1 VADAGT
7 QPAAV
12 PGGYREVWRIA
23 APIVVSTA
31 SFTLMRFADRIFLS
45 HYDPVSL
52 GASFS
57 AGMLAFTLAMFFQSW
72 AAYAGTFV
80 AQYHGAGRPEEC
92 ARATAQGIWVAL
104 LTWPLGLALIPAGGA
119 LFRLAGH
126 EADLLAHELT
136 YFRILL
142 SACGFHSLQG
152 ALAGF
157 FSGRGDTRTPM
168 VVNLA
173 ANAVNVLL
181 DWAMVFGKCGFPRM
195 GIAGAAWATW
205 IASAVAA
212 AMFLGVYL
220 SAENRKKYATA
231 RQWRWH
237 AEGQRSLFRF
247 GFPAA
252 LHAVL
257 DIGAFAAFQ
266 LLTARLPAADF
277 RAGSIAF
284 SINDVAFMP
293 LLGMSIAAE
302 ILVGQYQGAR
312 EPETAAKS
320 IRSAMGLSWLYM
332 GAVAATFLLL
342 PGFYLSGFLPS
353 GEDPALAA
361 ELFAKGRWLLALLG
375 LWGMADAVNIVMNG
389 ALKGAGDTRFV
400 LVYSVVLNWALWIP
414 GTAWLLH
421 VLPPSRA
428 LCPVWLW
435 MMAYVL
441 VFAAGFWWRFR
452 RGRWKRIEMI

>member
-1 VADAGT
+1 VAGKSIG
-7 QPAAV
+7 PPPV
-12 PGGYREVWRIA
+12 PGGWREVWRIA

-45 HYDPVSL
+45 HYDDVSL
-52 GASFS
+52 GASFA
-57 AGMLAFTLAMFFQSW
+57 AGMLAFTLATFFQSW

-80 AQYHGAGRPEEC
+80 AQYHGAERPEEC

-104 LTWPLGLALIPAGGA
+104 LAWPLGLALIPAGGA
-119 LFRLAGH
+119 LLRLAGH
-126 EADLLAHELT
+126 EADLLAHELV

-142 SACGFHSLQG
+142 SGCGFQSLQG
-152 ALAGF
+152 AFAGF
-157 FSGRGDTRTPM
+157 FAGRGDTRTPM
-168 VVNLA
+168 VVNLV

-181 DWAMVFGKCGFPRM
+181 NYPMIFGKWGFPEM
-195 GIAGAAWATW
+195 GIAGAAWSTW
-205 IASAVAA
+205 IASALAA
-212 AMFLGVYL
+212 AMFLAVYL
-220 SAENRKKYATA
+220 SRSNRRTYGTA

-237 AEGQRSLFRF
+237 AESQKALCRF

-266 LLTARLPAADF
+266 LLTARLPAIDF

-293 LLGMSIAAE
+293 LLGMSIASE

-312 EPETAAKS
+312 KPDTAAKS

-332 GAVAATFLLL
+332 GAVAATFLLI
-342 PGFYLSGFLPS
+342 PRFYLSGFIPS
-353 GEDPALAA
+353 SEDPAVAA
-361 ELFAKGRWLLALLG
+361 ELFGKGRLLLAVFA
-375 LWGMADAVNIVMNG
+375 LWGMADTVNIVMNG

-414 GTAWLLH
+414 GTAWLL
-421 VLPPSRA
+421 RA
-428 LCPVWLW
+428 LPAEKAFYPVWLW
-435 MMAYVL
+435 MMVYIL
-441 VFAAGFWWRFR
+441 FFAAGFWVRFR
-452 RGRWKRIEMI
+452 RGRWKKIEMI